1 MLSVAEALISNK
13 MATLKSGILG
23 KFKGSVGNITGYNLG
38 GQQVIRNKTVDVK
51 DPNTINQQAQ
61 RANMLYAI
69 EIYKVLKPML
79 QFTLRQR
86 EKKQTVFSE
95 FLRLNLN
102 YSIVNSTVDLD
113 KLIVAKSNSPAI
125 TLSIEYETGIN
136 NISRGTVI
144 T

>member
-1 MLSVAEALISNK
+1 
-13 MATLKSGILG
+13 MAVLKSGILG
-23 KFKGSVGNITGYNLG
+23 KFNGSVGNITGYNLG
-38 GQQVIRNKTVDVK
+38 GQQVIRKKTVDVK

-113 KLIVAKSNSPAI
+113 KLIVAKSNSPSI

>member
-13 MATLKSGILG
+13 MAVLKSGILG
-23 KFKGSVGNITGYNLG
+23 KFNGSVGNITGYNLG
-38 GQQVIRNKTVDVK
+38 GQQVIRKKTVDVK

-113 KLIVAKSNSPAI
+113 KLIVAKSNSPSI

>member
-1 MLSVAEALISNK
+1 
-13 MATLKSGILG
+13 MARLKSGILG
-23 KFKGSVGNITGYNLG
+23 KFNDSVGNITGYNLG
-38 GQQVIRNKTVDVK
+38 GQQVIRKKTVDVK

-113 KLIVAKSNSPAI
+113 KLIVAKSNSPEI
-125 TLSIEYETGIN
+125 ILSIEYETGIN
-136 NISRGTVI
+136 NISRGTLI